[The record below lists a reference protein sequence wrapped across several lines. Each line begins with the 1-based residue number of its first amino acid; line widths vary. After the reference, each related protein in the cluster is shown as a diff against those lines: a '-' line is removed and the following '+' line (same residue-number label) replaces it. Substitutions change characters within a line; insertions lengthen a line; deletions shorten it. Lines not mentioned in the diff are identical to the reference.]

1 MGMFLK
7 AKSLGKVRKMNRL
20 ITVSAILLALVATAG
35 CEADRMSEKGFSL
48 PEGNTLDGQQ
58 AFVYLHC
65 YECHFIEGIE
75 MPPVESDRQPFVQL
89 GGQGSRVKTYGDLV
103 TSIINPS
110 HKLAPGYPLETIAE
124 DSQSKMPLYNG
135 YMTVQELIDIVAFL
149 QPHYEVVIPQYHYR
163 VYP

>member
-1 MGMFLK
+1 MKHFL
-7 AKSLGKVRKMNRL
+7 AMAIVFLG
-20 ITVSAILLALVATAG
+20 LAGVAG
-35 CEADRMSEKGFSL
+35 CEADRMSERGFSL
-48 PEGNTLDGQQ
+48 PEGNALDGQK

-75 MPPVESDRQPFVQL
+75 LPPVETDDNPYVQL
-89 GGQGSRVKTYGDLV
+89 GGKVSRVKTYGDLV

-110 HKLAPGYPLETIAE
+110 HKLAPGYPLETIS
-124 DSQSKMPLYNG
+124 DDGQSKMPVYNG

-149 QPHYEVVIPQYHYR
+149 QPQYDVVVPQYHYR

>member
-1 MGMFLK
+1 
-7 AKSLGKVRKMNRL
+7 MNRP
-20 ITVSAILLALVATAG
+20 ITISAIVLIVAALAG

-48 PEGNTLDGQQ
+48 PKGNALDGQE

-65 YECHFIEGIE
+65 YECHFIEGLD
-75 MPPVESDRQPFVQL
+75 MPPVDSDEAPYIQL
-89 GGQGSRVKTYGDLV
+89 GGKVSQVKTYGDLV

-110 HKLAPGYPLETIAE
+110 HKLAPGYPVETITE
-124 DSQSKMPLYNG
+124 EGQSKMPVYNG

-149 QPHYEVVIPQYHYR
+149 QPQYEVVIPQYHYR

>member
-1 MGMFLK
+1 MKRLLTLTGIM
-7 AKSLGKVRKMNRL
+7 LG
-20 ITVSAILLALVATAG
+20 LAALAG

-48 PEGNTLDGQQ
+48 PEGNALDGQK

-75 MPPVESDRQPFVQL
+75 LPPVESDTQPFVQL
-89 GGQGSRVKTYGDLV
+89 GGQVSRVKTYGDLV

-110 HKLAPGYPLETIAE
+110 HKLASGYPMETITE
-124 DSQSKMPLYNG
+124 GGQSKMPLYNG
-135 YMTVQELIDIVAFL
+135 YMTDQELIYIVSFL
-149 QPHYEVVIPQYHYR
+149 QPQFEVIVPQYHYR